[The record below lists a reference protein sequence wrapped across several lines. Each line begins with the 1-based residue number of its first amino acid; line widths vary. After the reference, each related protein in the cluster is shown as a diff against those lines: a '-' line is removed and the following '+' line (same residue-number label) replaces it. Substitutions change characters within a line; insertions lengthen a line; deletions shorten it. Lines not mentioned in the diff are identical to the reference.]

1 VELLLKDGAPVNC
14 RVTEDAS
21 TPLHKACA
29 GSKPGHLAAVK
40 LLLANTADVH
50 ALNKW
55 RETPLLTAAN
65 HGQAGAVDALLKAGA
80 DPCKCTDT
88 GWSPLSIAAYK
99 GHDDVVKLLLEE
111 GAPTEEADPTLSALL
126 QAATK
131 GLPDTVEL
139 LLKHGADHTVTT
151 KKGDTALSILV
162 EQNLIDAAVDM
173 VTEYNASIPRCSRD
187 RKKVQRA
194 RLLINLRM
202 KQREREGGKSVDLAD
217 DDGDE
222 DEIEQE
228 ESLAESNATVSL
240 SQLGDENTAEQI
252 EGTGTTGGSKKKK
265 KKKKKSSAEE
275 EAKAAEAALL
285 MELEAED
292 AERQKQEQ
300 EANKKSAK
308 KKKKKE
314 RERQQKKEQEEK
326 RLAEERERDEQRR
339 KEREE
344 KEAKE
349 RVERERVL
357 AIKRKEEEVERKRI
371 LERQKLEQ
379 QQREEERKK
388 EMQKRKQQQDSASS
402 SSSVSSTDKKGKQA
416 APKPN
421 KSQTGSTINAAKGP
435 GAAIRPVQTA
445 KQAPAKSSGP
455 STGQST
461 ATSLSKPPGKNR
473 GWETKRA
480 AAGTSDPP
488 ESKHTPP
495 QPIGGGISTSS
506 NVSGTGPASNFL
518 TTSQH
523 ETKPSEL
530 FHAAPPS
537 SPFSSFG
544 GDMMN
549 PPGPA
554 PVSYTKSE
562 PILNGFPPSSFS
574 VQGIEVPAVAL
585 FRRNKVSEL
594 LQRCSMARST
604 SDALGAIDEATI
616 KKVLYRW
623 IVRAAHEG
631 TSYLDCVIASWSDF
645 EKQAAFFQRQF
656 ISESRKGM
664 NSSSFSSSMVSIEV
678 LKEAGSTISLLCHNL
693 AKEVAQFRGRVE
705 EQLPSDWNDAIIGM
719 KASDVANNGSGHSPS
734 IVLDWA
740 NRAHVFLP
748 AVTFSKLQERCRAHP
763 GRLLS
768 TIFSAQIR
776 YETVQLISADTMM
789 DFRLPADTLSVLSLK
804 ANVTA
809 EIWSDPMSSLSGN
822 VFWGQFSDVDEQF
835 GGLAPFSKDDGRED
849 ILVRHGGSVAT
860 AIPLDNMVA
869 AQYLHR
875 MVDLLDLAENGRVPL
890 SFAVFLR
897 SECFMDGT
905 ASPSFNDLC
914 GLEPRFRDRR
924 DLVSRVEM
932 LAPRQHGFSSK
943 KSETFEPSATGSL
956 LVVLQNASG
965 AGQYQFSDLVVSE
978 ILRSLSSSPGV
989 LSKPVSDESSLP
1001 VMSEMSFSA
1010 PEFVPAASR
1019 SKDIFAGGDR
1029 GNNFFLHAPAGH
1041 AQQAQGQAPIS
1052 PMPHQNNILPDF
1064 GAPIGSVSDFGGF
1077 GGSAIGNAFSVQ
1089 SGPGSR
1095 SSRPARGRL
1104 FDLVDDDGGDDE
1116 HGTADVVSGML
1127 GNLNMDD
1134 LFSHQPSKSA
1144 NGEID
1149 IEAISLMGIGG
1160 PNSASST
1167 SSTGG
1172 LQPRR
1177 SHFGY

>member
-1 VELLLKDGAPVNC
+1 MELLLKDGAPVNC

-40 LLLANTADVH
+40 LLLMSNADVH

-173 VTEYNASIPRCSRD
+173 VAEYNASIPRCSRD

-202 KQREREGGKSVDLAD
+202 KQREREGKGIRLVDNDAED
-217 DDGDE
+217 DETDHEENPAETTNAESPPQLDDE
-222 DEIEQE
+222 DKVEQ
-228 ESLAESNATVSL
+228 T
-240 SQLGDENTAEQI
+240 
-252 EGTGTTGGSKKKK
+252 EGASPTGASKKK
-265 KKKKKSSAEE
+265 KKKKKSSAEQQAKEAE
-275 EAKAAEAALL
+275 EALL
-285 MELEAED
+285 MELELED

-308 KKKKKE
+308 KRKKKE
-314 RERQQKKEQEEK
+314 RERQQKKEQEEQ
-326 RLAEERERDEQRR
+326 RLAEEREREEKLR
-339 KEREE
+339 KEREK

-349 RVERERVL
+349 RAERERLL
-357 AIKRKEEEVERKRI
+357 AIKRKEEEEERKRI
-371 LERQKLEQ
+371 LEKQKLEQ
-379 QQREEERKK
+379 QQREEQRKK
-388 EMQKRKQQQDSASS
+388 EMQKRKQQQESTSS
-402 SSSVSSTDKKGKQA
+402 SSSVSSTEKKGKQD
-416 APKPN
+416 APKP
-421 KSQTGSTINAAKGP
+421 SKGP
-435 GAAIRPVQTA
+435 SGATSASARPGAGTRSVHTTR
-445 KQAPAKSSGP
+445 QAPAKPSAPST
-455 STGQST
+455 STGQPAANST
-461 ATSLSKPPGKNR
+461 ASKPPGKNR
-473 GWETKRA
+473 GWETKA
-480 AAGTSDPP
+480 AMPTTSHPP
-488 ESKHTPP
+488 ESKQTPP
-495 QPIGGGISTSS
+495 KPIGGG
-506 NVSGTGPASNFL
+506 VSGPAHSSNFL
-518 TTSQH
+518 TPQR
-523 ETKPSEL
+523 EAQPSEL
-530 FHAAPPS
+530 FPAPSAP

-544 GDMMN
+544 GETMTL
-549 PPGPA
+549 PGPA
-554 PVSYTKSE
+554 PVTYTQSE
-562 PILNGFPPSSFS
+562 PIMNGFSSSSFS
-574 VQGIEVPAVAL
+574 MRGIEVPAVAL

-594 LQRCSMARST
+594 LQRCSMARSS

-623 IVRAAHEG
+623 MVRAAHEG
-631 TSYLDCVIASWSDF
+631 MSYLDCVIPSWTDF

-664 NSSSFSSSMVSIEV
+664 NSPNFGSSMVSMEV
-678 LKEAGSTISLLCHNL
+678 LREAGSTISLLCYNL
-693 AKEVAQFRGRVE
+693 AKEVAEFRGQVE

-719 KASDVANNGSGHSPS
+719 KASDVARNGSGRSAS

-740 NRAHVFLP
+740 NRAQVFLP
-748 AVTFSKLQERCRAHP
+748 ALMLRKLQERYTGYP

-768 TIFSAQIR
+768 AIFSTHIR
-776 YETVQLISADTMM
+776 YETQQLITANTMM
-789 DFRLPADTLSVLSLK
+789 DFRLPSDTLSALSMK
-804 ANVTA
+804 ANISA

-822 VFWGQFSDVDEQF
+822 VFWGQFPDVDEKF
-835 GGLAPFSKDDGRED
+835 GGLAPFSKDDGSED
-849 ILVRHGGSVAT
+849 MLVRHGGSVVT
-860 AIPLDNMVA
+860 TIPLDNMVA
-869 AQYLHR
+869 SRYLQR
-875 MVDLLDLAENGRVPL
+875 MLDLLDLAENGRVPL

-897 SECFMDGT
+897 SECFLDGHT
-905 ASPSFNDLC
+905 SPSFNDLC
-914 GLEPRFRDRR
+914 VLEPRFRERG
-924 DLVSRVEM
+924 DLVVRVEE
-932 LAPRQHGFSSK
+932 LVARQHGFSTHN
-943 KSETFEPSATGSL
+943 SEAFETSATGSL
-956 LVVLQNASG
+956 LVILQNNSG
-965 AGQYQFSDLVVSE
+965 TVQYRISDLDVSE
-978 ILRSLSSSPGV
+978 ILRSLSTSPG
-989 LSKPVSDESSLP
+989 LQPKTVSDESMLP

-1019 SKDIFAGGDR
+1019 SKDILVGGDR
-1029 GNNFFLHAPAGH
+1029 GNNFFHHHAQAHVQSHAPAPH
-1041 AQQAQGQAPIS
+1041 S

-1064 GAPIGSVSDFGGF
+1064 GAQIGSDFGGF
-1077 GGSAIGNAFSVQ
+1077 GGGTIGNAFSVQ
-1089 SGPGSR
+1089 GAPGSR

-1104 FDLVDDDGGDDE
+1104 FDLVDDDGGDDD

-1134 LFSHQPSKSA
+1134 LFSNQPNKSS

-1149 IEAISLMGIGG
+1149 IEAISLMGIG
-1160 PNSASST
+1160 PNSASSN
-1167 SSTGG
+1167 SSSGG